1 MSRLDR
7 AGLVAA
13 VSPKLGARPDP
24 SGTVDLVTDSGHI
37 AVAATAA
44 EARSAIARLVA
55 IDGYRWLVINAAD
68 LFAVNPLTIGTK
80 VGIID
85 ATGRVLKNADVP
97 RKK

>member
-1 MSRLDR
+1 MSRLDK
-7 AGLVAA
+7 AALVTA
-13 VSPKLGARPDP
+13 VGSKLGARPDP
-24 SGTVDLVTDSGHI
+24 TGTVDLVTDNGHI
-37 AVAATAA
+37 AVAATVA
-44 EARSAIARLVA
+44 EARPAIARLTA

>member
-1 MSRLDR
+1 MSRLDKE
-7 AGLVAA
+7 ALTAA
-13 VSPKLGARPDP
+13 IAPKLGARPDP
-24 SGTVDLVTDSGHI
+24 TGTVDLVSDRGHV

-44 EARSAIARLVA
+44 EARGAIARLTT

-68 LFAVNPLTIGTK
+68 LFTINPLTIGTK